1 MTSNDEE
8 LRAELQA
15 LVDEL
20 FAVDA
25 PRPTA
30 AVEIDEEAR
39 LEDAIRR
46 RDPQGIRDLIAIRQD
61 RARMGRI
68 LFPIVITLS
77 ILVVVLGIA
86 IVWMHGAF
94 RY

>member
-1 MTSNDEE
+1 MTSSDEE

-30 AVEIDEEAR
+30 AVEIVEEAR
-39 LEDAIRR
+39 LERAVRR
-46 RDPQGIRDLIAIRQD
+46 RDPQGIRDLIAVRQE
-61 RARMGRI
+61 RARKGRI
-68 LFPIVITLS
+68 FLPIVVTLS
-77 ILVVVLGIA
+77 ALVVLLGIA
-86 IVWMHGAF
+86 IVWMHQAF